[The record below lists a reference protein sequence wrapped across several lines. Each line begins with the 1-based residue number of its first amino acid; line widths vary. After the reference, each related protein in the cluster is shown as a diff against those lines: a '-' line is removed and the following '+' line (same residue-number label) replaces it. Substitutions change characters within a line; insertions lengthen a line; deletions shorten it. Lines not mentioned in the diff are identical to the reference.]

1 MHDANTHQ
9 EDAEES
15 RARYH
20 STHSEANTKD
30 RHHTRGHPR
39 LLRGARGDVATL
51 RTLRRASEKP
61 ERADEVCE
69 EPGRSR
75 GTVLVSARGPGRGA
89 GNEHDLAQAS
99 EAQRAPAASVPRCPA
114 GGWTGVAG
122 GGDGRALGDER
133 VPPPARTLLWAQAS
147 LRPRPVFAADP
158 GVAAK
163 RPPRRPPA
171 PRLTPPSWARK
182 ATVPSVPLSGGLPVS
197 VPWGRPAFSSV
208 TFWSVAALAET

>member
-1 MHDANTHQ
+1 MHDANTHH

-39 LLRGARGDVATL
+39 LSRGARGDVATL

-89 GNEHDLAQAS
+89 SNEHDLAQAS
-99 EAQRAPAASVPRCPA
+99 EAQRAPAASVPCCPA
-114 GGWTGVAG
+114 GSWTGVAG
-122 GGDGRALGDER
+122 GSDGRALGDER
-133 VPPPARTLLWAQAS
+133 VPPPARTLRWAQAS

-208 TFWSVAALAET
+208 TF